1 MQLLPVNPHMIGNLE
16 ILIEYVQTPIVLRFM
31 EIITTQ
37 DLVGLKHKGLMV
49 HIVEGTKITIITL
62 ETTRLVFIRIMAL
75 AKLALGQ
82 VI

>member
-1 MQLLPVNPHMIGNLE
+1 MLPVNPHMIGNLE

-31 EIITTQ
+31 EIITIQ

-75 AKLALGQ
+75 VKLALGQ

>member
-1 MQLLPVNPHMIGNLE
+1 LLPENPHMIGNLE
-16 ILIEYVQTPIVLRFM
+16 ILIEYVQTTIVLRFM

-37 DLVGLKHKGLMV
+37 DLVGLKHKGLMA

-75 AKLALGQ
+75 EKLALRQ

>member
-1 MQLLPVNPHMIGNLE
+1 MLPVNPHKIGNLE

-31 EIITTQ
+31 EIITKQ
-37 DLVGLKHKGLMV
+37 DLVGLKLKDLMG
-49 HIVEGTKITIITL
+49 HIVEGTKIIIITL